1 MWHGIHMTCNSK
13 TYNNKITKPGRKQ
26 MEIYGLKFLY
36 FMYSDVLSN
45 EDRL

>member
-1 MWHGIHMTCNSK
+1 MTCISK
-13 TYNNKITKPGRKQ
+13 TNDNKSTKPGRKQ

-45 EDRL
+45 EDRIWAI